1 MAINIRKPNAIGKA
15 SQALSVQASAKSKT
29 SVLNANLMAQL
40 KINFQFITT
49 TKIGDFFETT
59 KIKQNKK
66 PIVSRQPVSK
76 TNYLKTNLLKQIK
89 KISFLFAKVVNI
101 FYTAKKKHGGNAVF
115 QHTSKK
121 MRHTRKRFN

>member
-1 MAINIRKPNAIGKA
+1 MAIKIRKPNAIGKA
-15 SQALSVQASAKSKT
+15 SQALSVQASEKSKT
-29 SVLNANLMAQL
+29 NVLNANLMAQL

-49 TKIGDFFETT
+49 TKIGDFFEST

-101 FYTAKKKHGGNAVF
+101 FCTAKRNMAEMQCFNIH
-115 QHTSKK
+115 Q
-121 MRHTRKRFN
+121 RK